1 MESRSVEEQRNA
13 LREQNEKLQGS
24 IRSQD
29 MIIQRLSKEEKTL
42 FDKMNEYKKAFEDIF
57 DKNAAGAWESYSET
71 LKEEGKDPDEAP
83 LAEKVAFF
91 NKKIN
96 DTRL

>member
-29 MIIQRLSKEEKTL
+29 LIIQRLSKEEKTL
-42 FDKMNEYKKAFEDIF
+42 FDKMNEYK
-57 DKNAAGAWESYSET
+57 N
-71 LKEEGKDPDEAP
+71 
-83 LAEKVAFF
+83 
-91 NKKIN
+91 
-96 DTRL
+96 